1 MDEEEYEIV
10 FDVDS
15 KFNDKIEELEE
26 LIMNLS
32 DKIDSIQNFLEKKL
46 N

>member
-1 MDEEEYEIV
+1 MDEEYEIV

-15 KFNDKIEELEE
+15 QFTDKIEELEA
-26 LIMNLS
+26 LIKNLS
-32 DKIDSIQNFLEKKL
+32 DKIDSIQIFLEKKL